1 MAKSSMS
8 TDPFGTFAFEVDIEG
23 VAAGFFQEVS
33 GLGASIEVVEVQ
45 EGGLN
50 THTRKL
56 VGTGKYPNLVFKRG
70 MCLKSMYDALVQF
83 RDGGRRRLSGT
94 ITLRANN
101 GDAVAQWN
109 FERAFPVKWD
119 GPQLSVGQNAIA
131 VESLEF
137 AHEGLKAQLLKSPN
151 REGG

>member
-1 MAKSSMS
+1 MPSSMN
-8 TDPFGTFAFEVDIEG
+8 TDPFGSFAFEVSING

-50 THTRKL
+50 TTTRKL

-70 MCLKSMYDALVQF
+70 MCLGSLYEALSSF
-83 RDGGRRRLSGT
+83 RDSPNKQRLTGT

-101 GDAVAQWN
+101 GQPVHSWT
-109 FERAFPVKWD
+109 FTRAFPVKWD

-131 VESLEF
+131 VESIEF
-137 AHEGLKAQLLKSPN
+137 AHEGLTGQAIKSPN
-151 REGG
+151 REGL